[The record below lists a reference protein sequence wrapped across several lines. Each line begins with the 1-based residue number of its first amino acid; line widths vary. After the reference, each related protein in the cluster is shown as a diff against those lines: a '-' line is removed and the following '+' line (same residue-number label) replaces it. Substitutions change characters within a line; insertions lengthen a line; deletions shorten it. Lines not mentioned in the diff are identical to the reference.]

1 MDGGSGAAGDSAPP
15 TSGTA
20 RGGDF
25 GSVLAI
31 VGVIASQAVL
41 ITAVLYYF
49 GWVRTN
55 GFLSYFG
62 VDPNMAGFSTA
73 DYVLRSISVAFA
85 PLISAAFIA
94 LVLCGMHRLLVAPTL
109 EGTESGFIPSSTPTA
124 QALAGPVTSG
134 RARPALVRALRRTQA
149 LARWRP
155 GLFGVRRLL
164 VAINIVGVALA
175 VVVLT
180 GLLLPAQ
187 IGAPLGISL
196 PLILII
202 GVTLLGYVTHLR
214 SKYRASFTQARSRYV
229 ASRPS
234 RAYNLILFTL
244 GLVGAL
250 WAVGIHGENVGR
262 NFAVNMVDH
271 LYDEPSVTIYSID
284 PLAIAGHGVRVNEI
298 SQFDAKY
305 HYQYSRLRLLLHSPE
320 KYLLLPEDWR
330 RGHGRVFL
338 VRDDDTIRVDITTR

>member
-109 EGTESGFIPSSTPTA
+109 EGTESGLSRHRPPLLRRSPVQSP
-124 QALAGPVTSG
+124 LAGHD
-134 RARPALVRALRRTQA
+134 RR
-149 LARWRP
+149 W
-155 GLFGVRRLL
+155 
-164 VAINIVGVALA
+164 
-175 VVVLT
+175 
-180 GLLLPAQ
+180 
-187 IGAPLGISL
+187 
-196 PLILII
+196 
-202 GVTLLGYVTHLR
+202 YV
-214 SKYRASFTQARSRYV
+214 
-229 ASRPS
+229 PC
-234 RAYNLILFTL
+234 
-244 GLVGAL
+244 
-250 WAVGIHGENVGR
+250 
-262 NFAVNMVDH
+262 
-271 LYDEPSVTIYSID
+271 
-284 PLAIAGHGVRVNEI
+284 AGHRRWSAGGPGFSEFGD
-298 SQFDAKY
+298 SW
-305 HYQYSRLRLLLHSPE
+305 LR
-320 KYLLLPEDWR
+320 
-330 RGHGRVFL
+330 
-338 VRDDDTIRVDITTR
+338 